1 MKLMKRAL
9 LVACLILAGTTL
21 IRAEDIKESW
31 EKDCRKCHGPDGK
44 GDTKMGKKVEVK
56 DYTDPA
62 VQAAMKDPEM
72 IKAIKEGIKDK
83 AGKERMKAYGETYND
98 EQIKALVTYV
108 RAFKKA

>member
-1 MKLMKRAL
+1 MKRTL
-9 LVACLILAGTTL
+9 LVFACAALACCSVV
-21 IRAEDIKESW
+21 RAEDVKELW

-44 GDTKMGKKVEVK
+44 GDTKMGKKVDVK

-62 VQAAMKDPEM
+62 VQAAMKEPGM

-98 EQIKALVTYV
+98 EQIKALVAYV
-108 RAFKKA
+108 RAFKKP